1 MNRIFAG
8 ICIVLLIGAFSSC
21 DEPVRTVLTPSERDL
36 LDSLYAKRVP
46 YARLEA
52 DSICDATY
60 QMIFDRVADSLK
72 QTYIEE
78 IREIVEG
85 E

>member
-1 MNRIFAG
+1 MIG
-8 ICIVLLIGAFSSC
+8 ISLVLLIVAFSSC
-21 DEPVRTVLTPSERDL
+21 DKTERTILTPNERDL
-36 LDSLYAKRVP
+36 LDSLYAKQVP

-60 QMIFDRVADSLK
+60 QTIFDRAADSLK